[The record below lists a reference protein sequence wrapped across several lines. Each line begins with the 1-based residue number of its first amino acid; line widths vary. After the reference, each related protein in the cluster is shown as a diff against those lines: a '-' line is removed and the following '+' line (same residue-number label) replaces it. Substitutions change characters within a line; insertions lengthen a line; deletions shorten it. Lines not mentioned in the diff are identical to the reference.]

1 MLSTESEME
10 LLVQHCQ
17 EVFGQGKLV
26 PGMSN
31 LHTPFH
37 LEVETLEA
45 ALAKLRPSKATP
57 LHSAPVAVWK
67 LCGEVLC
74 QWLSVY
80 TARIWCDRAV
90 IPTRWSDAD
99 MFWLLKA
106 SLSLS
111 QAIFDP

>member
-57 LHSAPVAVWK
+57 LAFCTC
-67 LCGEVLC
+67 CGMETLWRGLVPMAERLHGSH
-74 QWLSVY
+74 LV
-80 TARIWCDRAV
+80 R
-90 IPTRWSDAD
+90 
-99 MFWLLKA
+99 
-106 SLSLS
+106 
-111 QAIFDP
+111 